1 MLVVVLAHAS
11 DFGQPRPFVC
21 EQNIGGSWNGE
32 RDATDILGTSAT
44 LRRAY
49 REAGCGADFGFGD
62 LGDRNGLD
70 GGAARAQ
77 TYDPNYPVCLQ
88 IYDIDGGYIDCGYT
102 SLAQCAQSASGRAAQ
117 CITNPYSASPRYP

>member
-1 MLVVVLAHAS
+1 LLLVVLAHAS

-49 REAGCGADFGFGD
+49 REAGCGADSGFGD

-70 GGAARAQ
+70 GGA
-77 TYDPNYPVCLQ
+77 C
-88 IYDIDGGYIDCGYT
+88 
-102 SLAQCAQSASGRAAQ
+102 SG
-117 CITNPYSASPRYP
+117 PDV

>member
-1 MLVVVLAHAS
+1 LLLVVLAHAS

-49 REAGCGADFGFGD
+49 REAGCGADSGFGD

-70 GGAARAQ
+70 GGACSC
-77 TYDPNYPVCLQ
+77 PQ

-117 CITNPYSASPRYP
+117 CITNPYFASLRYQQRRRAQ

>member
-1 MLVVVLAHAS
+1 LLLVVLAHAS

-32 RDATDILGTSAT
+32 SDATDILGTSAT

-49 REAGCGADFGFGD
+49 REAGCGADSGFGD
-62 LGDRNGLD
+62 LGDRN
-70 GGAARAQ
+70 
-77 TYDPNYPVCLQ
+77 
-88 IYDIDGGYIDCGYT
+88 DIDGGYIDCGYT

-117 CITNPYSASPRYP
+117 CITNPHFASPRYQQRRRVSFERLSAPFSRRQISG